1 MQLCIKKILSYFL
14 KFSQNLCGNPY
25 ENIEFLMESTES
37 WEPGTVILKRSGP
50 LIKQQR
56 RSCASKRNTQRAP
69 VPCGK
74 SKQFVLISYDGSS
87 HPISTPNFIPMD
99 ENITMRLFANDRNNI
114 RCGNMQ
120 TEIDTYKYIY
130 RGQASFN
137 VQLLME
143 STESW
148 EPGTVILKRSGP
160 LIKQQRRSCNVSH
173 EKKIA
178 NKSTMWKVKTVC
190 FDKL

>member
-1 MQLCIKKILSYFL
+1 
-14 KFSQNLCGNPY
+14 
-25 ENIEFLMESTES
+25 
-37 WEPGTVILKRSGP
+37 
-50 LIKQQR
+50 
-56 RSCASKRNTQRAP
+56 
-69 VPCGK
+69 
-74 SKQFVLISYDGSS
+74 
-87 HPISTPNFIPMD
+87 MD

-160 LIKQQRRSCNVSH
+160 LIKQQRRSCVLLREILKELLIKVPCGKSKQFVLISYDGSSHPISTPNVRPHVNFRSGQGSNPG
-173 EKKIA
+173 A
-178 NKSTMWKVKTVC
+178 
-190 FDKL
+190 D